1 MREKSFSTSVEA
13 RSQRG
18 GALPIDEIPKLIARQ
33 LGHGASIEAQRESSL
48 AVRADHDAADAQQL
62 LTIRQLERD
71 PGFLAPLG
79 RLGGEQK
86 HAALRDVPRGQEHLA
101 VLILV
106 ARLEAYG
113 GAGVDASIRR
123 PPPA

>member
-1 MREKSFSTSVEA
+1 V
-13 RSQRG
+13 Q
-18 GALPIDEIPKLIARQ
+18 
-33 LGHGASIEAQRESSL
+33 
-48 AVRADHDAADAQQL
+48 V
-62 LTIRQLERD
+62 
-71 PGFLAPLG
+71 
-79 RLGGEQK
+79 

-106 ARLEAYG
+106 ARLEAHG